1 MDIRCH
7 HLGMVAGF
15 ALALSLS
22 AASDLSW
29 SSSQTKLDSTDP
41 APIVF
46 DHAVSQGPP
55 SPAPVLLLAG
65 GLFGFAAY
73 VRWRQ
78 RQRER

>member
-22 AASDLSW
+22 AAADVSW
-29 SSSQTKLDSTDP
+29 SSTQAEAPSADP

-46 DHAVSQGPP
+46 EHAVSQSPP
-55 SPAPVLLLAG
+55 SPAPVLLIAG

-78 RQRER
+78 RRREH